1 MEMSIRDAQTRFA
14 EAMAAVMRGEKV
26 VITDDGK
33 PVAEL
38 SPLVQR
44 RKGGID
50 WAAADAFR
58 KEHGLDRYEGQN
70 LWPPE
75 FDDPALS
82 RKVLGLED

>member
-1 MEMSIRDAQTRFA
+1 MEMSVHEAKARFS
-14 EAMAAVMRGEKV
+14 EAIAAVMRGEKV

-38 SPLVQR
+38 SPLVER
-44 RKGGID
+44 RKGGLN
-50 WAAADAFR
+50 WAAAEAFR

-75 FDDPALS
+75 FDDPAFS
-82 RKVLGLED
+82 RKVLGLDD